1 VYHNP
6 PYYIDHGY
14 ILIYELI
21 YSQSL
26 EKLVISIPPPIDIYL
41 WWEAKHLINDITP
54 SIQVKKSY
62 NLGVAPL
69 YYIEERKTI
78 NKWMVSSKT
87 KEKTTL
93 YSETIEIH
101 FSGE

>member
-1 VYHNP
+1 
-6 PYYIDHGY
+6 
-14 ILIYELI
+14 
-21 YSQSL
+21 
-26 EKLVISIPPPIDIYL
+26 
-41 WWEAKHLINDITP
+41 
-54 SIQVKKSY
+54 VKKSY